1 MTMMT
6 IMTKWPSDQYDQHH
20 QDDQDDQ
27 DDLVAGIFLRVALYV
42 SKRIPPTFKV
52 ILFSP
57 SCIITDCLETVS
69 HKFLSNSFK
78 LGLLGSA
85 FHIFQFSLTRL
96 VCWSSFGCFWQ
107 SRGYEVTL
115 AVSLTFAHNCL
126 SLSLIDH
133 PLVRVIYWLAIIS
146 STKLA
151 ILYSLCVE
159 WPDLVQ

>member
-1 MTMMT
+1 MMTM
-6 IMTKWPSDQYDQHH
+6 IPSD

-115 AVSLTFAHNCL
+115 AVSLTFTHNCL

-133 PLVRVIYWLAIIS
+133 PLVRVIYHWLAIIS